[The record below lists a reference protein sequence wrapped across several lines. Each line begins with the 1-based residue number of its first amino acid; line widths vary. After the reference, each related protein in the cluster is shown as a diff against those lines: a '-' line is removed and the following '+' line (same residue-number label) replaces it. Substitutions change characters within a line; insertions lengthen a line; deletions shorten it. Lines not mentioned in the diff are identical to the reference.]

1 MHPAR
6 SLLDEREGGVES
18 RRGRADGGRAR
29 DRDFC
34 DGSLVRGERDGV
46 GGGCFRQGDRNR
58 IEGQAGAADE
68 VIEAVVGEL
77 HGRTVN
83 ARRQAAASLGAPRA
97 AYFEDV
103 DEISRQV
110 DADLERYALLTVID
124 ETDSLVRMSFGQE
137 PAAEDVN
144 QIALDRDDASLD
156 HIGIRQVGPEQLVVR
171 ARARAEEQRRDHRR
185 R

>member
-18 RRGRADGGRAR
+18 RRGWADGGRAR

-34 DGSLVRGERDGV
+34 DGSLVRVERDGV
-46 GGGCFRQGDRNR
+46 GGGGFRQGDRNR
-58 IEGQAGAADE
+58 IEGQARAADE

-83 ARRQAAASLGAPRA
+83 ARRQAAAALGAPRA

-110 DADLERYALLTVID
+110 DADLERYPLLTVID

-156 HIGIRQVGPEQLVVR
+156 HIGIRQVGPEQLV
-171 ARARAEEQRRDHRR
+171 ARARA
-185 R
+185 